1 MPLALQLLI
10 LAVLILLNGAFALS
24 ELALV
29 SARRAMLTLMERRGV
44 RGAARARD
52 LADHPQS
59 FLPASQFGITL
70 IGILTGVFG
79 GQELAGQLARPLAR
93 LPLLAAYANPLALA
107 CTVLAITF
115 LTLVFGE
122 LVPKQLAL
130 RHPERVASII
140 AQPLAIMARA
150 TTPVVWLLGQTTGLV
165 LRAFGPAGDDR
176 RAMSEEELK
185 AMLVEG
191 AETGVLEHEER
202 DIIERVLRLA
212 DKPVRAIMTPRTEVA
227 WIDRTAPRATI
238 IAALRAAP
246 HSRFV
251 VCDGAI
257 DNVAGIVQA
266 KDILDRVLDGKE
278 FSLAAALRQP
288 MAIPDSVSAL
298 EALER
303 LKSDTLGIAIVLD
316 EYGSFEGM
324 VTAADVLEAMV
335 GDAEQPT
342 LKGATAPGEIFELDG
357 LTPVDET
364 KARLHLPDLPNP
376 GSYHTLGG
384 LILALLQRPPRKG
397 DAIVFG
403 GWKFA
408 VLQMDGRRV
417 ERVRVEREG
426 QLAQPARLSPTASAT
441 FIPSTPADKI
451 PPA

>member
-1 MPLALQLLI
+1 MHLALQLLVLAI
-10 LAVLILLNGAFALS
+10 LIFCNGAFALS

-29 SARRAMLTLMERRGV
+29 SSRRAMLTLLERKGV
-44 RGAARARD
+44 RGAAKARA
-52 LADHPQS
+52 LADDPQAY
-59 FLPASQFGITL
+59 LPASQFGITL

-79 GQELAGQLARPLAR
+79 GAQLGGVVAAPLAR
-93 LPLLAAYANPLALA
+93 LPVVGPYAGPVGLGI
-107 CTVLAITF
+107 TVIGITF
-115 LTLVFGE
+115 FSLVFGE

-130 RHPERVASII
+130 RAPERLAVVVA
-140 AQPLAIMARA
+140 APLAWLAVA
-150 TTPVVWLLGQTTGLV
+150 TRPVVWLLGQATRLV
-165 LRAFGPAGDDR
+165 LRAFGPAGEDR

-202 DIIERVLRLA
+202 DMIERVLRLA
-212 DKPVRAIMTPRTEVA
+212 DKPVRAIMTPRTEIA
-227 WIDRTAPRATI
+227 WIDRTAPRPVI
-238 IAALRAAP
+238 VAALRAAP

-303 LKSDTLGIAIVLD
+303 LKADTLGIALVLD

-324 VTAADVLEAMV
+324 VTAADVLEAIV
-335 GDAEQPT
+335 GDAEDSSAP
-342 LKGATAPGEIFELDG
+342 KEGAAEAAADEYEFDG
-357 LTPVDET
+357 LMAVDET
-364 KARLHLPDLPNP
+364 KARLHLPDLPNE

-384 LILALLQRPPRKG
+384 LILALLMRPPRVG

-403 GWKFA
+403 GWKFE
-408 VLQMDGRRV
+408 VVEMDGRRV
-417 ERVRVEREG
+417 ERVRV
-426 QLAQPARLSPTASAT
+426 AKDSV
-441 FIPSTPADKI
+441 
-451 PPA
+451 

>member
-1 MPLALQLLI
+1 MTLALQLLI
-10 LAVLILLNGAFALS
+10 LAILILLNGAFALS

-29 SARRAMLTLMERRGV
+29 SARRAMLTLMERQGL
-44 RGAARARD
+44 RGAARARL
-52 LADHPQS
+52 LADNPQS

-70 IGILTGVFG
+70 IGILIGVFG
-79 GQELAGQLARPLAR
+79 GDQLATHLAPA
-93 LPLLAAYANPLALA
+93 LAHAPLLASYAKPLALLL
-107 CTVLAITF
+107 TVLGITF
-115 LTLVFGE
+115 FTLVFGE

-130 RHPERVASII
+130 RHPERVAAAI
-140 AQPLAIMARA
+140 AQPLALLGMAA
-150 TTPVVWLLGQTTGLV
+150 TPVVWLLGATTTLV
-165 LRAFGPAGDDR
+165 LRAFGPAGEDR

-185 AMLVEG
+185 AMLAEG
-191 AETGVLEHEER
+191 AETGVLETEER

-212 DKPVRAIMTPRTEVA
+212 DKPVRAIMTPRTEIT
-227 WIDRTAPRATI
+227 WIDRTAPRAAI
-238 IAALRAAP
+238 IATLRAAP

-266 KDILDRVLDGKE
+266 KDILDRVLDGKD

-303 LKSDTLGIAIVLD
+303 LKSDQLGIAIVLD

-324 VTAADVLEAMV
+324 VTAADVLEAIV
-335 GDAEQPT
+335 GDAADTGPKE
-342 LKGATAPGEIFELDG
+342 GADSPEADFYELDG
-357 LTPVDET
+357 LTPVDEI
-364 KARLHLPDLPNP
+364 KARLHLPALPAE

-403 GWKFA
+403 GWKFD
-408 VLQMDGRRV
+408 VLAMDGRRA
-417 ERVRVEREG
+417 ERVRV
-426 QLAQPARLSPTASAT
+426 ARDAT
-441 FIPSTPADKI
+441 
-451 PPA
+451 

>member
-1 MPLALQLLI
+1 MPLALQFLI
-10 LAVLILLNGAFALS
+10 LAILILLNGAFALS

-29 SARRAMLTLMERRGV
+29 SARRAMLTLMERQGV
-44 RGAARARD
+44 HGAARARA
-52 LADHPQS
+52 LADNPQAY
-59 FLPASQFGITL
+59 LPASQFGITL

-79 GQELAGQLARPLAR
+79 GGQLGERLAGHMTR
-93 LPLLAAYANPLALA
+93 LPGVLGHYAHTIALA
-107 CTVLAITF
+107 ITVIVITF
-115 LTLVFGE
+115 LTLIFGE

-130 RHPERVASII
+130 RHPERLAAIVAG
-140 AQPLAIMARA
+140 PLAILAKVA
-150 TTPVVWLLGQTTGLV
+150 APFILLLGLATRLV
-165 LRAFGPAGDDR
+165 LRLFGPAGTDR

-191 AETGVLEHEER
+191 AETGVLETEER

-212 DKPVRAIMTPRTEVA
+212 DKPVRAIMTPRTEIV
-227 WIDRTAPRATI
+227 WIDRTAPRAVV

-257 DNVAGIVQA
+257 DNVAGVVQA
-266 KDILDRVLDGKE
+266 KDILDRVLGGKD

-303 LKSDTLGIAIVLD
+303 LKSDTLGIALVLD

-324 VTAADVLEAMV
+324 VTAADVLESIV
-335 GDAEQPT
+335 GDAEDAAPRDT
-342 LKGATAPGEIFELDG
+342 TAEPSAEPFELDG

-364 KARLHLPDLPNP
+364 KARLHLPDLPNE

-384 LILALLQRPPRKG
+384 LILAMLQRPPRTG
-397 DAIVFG
+397 DTVAFG
-403 GWKFA
+403 GWRFE
-408 VLQMDGRRV
+408 VLAMDGRRV
-417 ERVRVEREG
+417 ERVKLER
-426 QLAQPARLSPTASAT
+426 
-441 FIPSTPADKI
+441 DK
-451 PPA
+451 

>member
-1 MPLALQLLI
+1 MHLALQLVI
-10 LAVLILLNGAFALS
+10 LFILILLNGVFALS

-44 RGAARARD
+44 RGAAKARV
-52 LADHPQS
+52 LADNPQS
-59 FLPASQFGITL
+59 YLPASQFGITL

-79 GQELAGQLARPLAR
+79 GAQLGEHLAAPLAR
-93 LPLLAAYANPLALA
+93 IPLIAPYAGPLS
-107 CTVLAITF
+107 LAITVIGITF
-115 LTLVFGE
+115 FTLVFGE

-130 RHPERVASII
+130 RHPERLAAAV
-140 AQPLAIMARA
+140 AQPLSWLA
-150 TTPVVWLLGQTTGLV
+150 TAATPAVWLLGQATRLV
-165 LRAFGPAGDDR
+165 LSAFGPAGPDR

-191 AETGVLEHEER
+191 AETGVLETEER

-212 DKPVRAIMTPRTEVA
+212 DKPVRAIMTPRTEIA
-227 WIDRTAPRATI
+227 WIDRTAPRPTI
-238 IAALRAAP
+238 IATLRAAP

-251 VCDGAI
+251 VCDGSI

-266 KDILDRVLDGKE
+266 KDILDRVLDGKD

-324 VTAADVLEAMV
+324 VTAADVLEAIV
-335 GDAEQPT
+335 GDAEDSGP
-342 LKGATAPGEIFELDG
+342 KEGESELTQESYELDG
-357 LTPVDET
+357 LMPVDET
-364 KARLHLPDLPNP
+364 KARLHLPDLPNE

-384 LILALLQRPPRKG
+384 LILALLQRPPREG
-397 DAIVFG
+397 DAIAFG
-403 GWKFA
+403 GWKFE
-408 VLQMDGRRV
+408 VIEMDGRRV
-417 ERVRVEREG
+417 ERLKVERDH
-426 QLAQPARLSPTASAT
+426 SN
-441 FIPSTPADKI
+441 
-451 PPA
+451 

>member
-1 MPLALQLLI
+1 MPLILQLLI
-10 LAVLILLNGAFALS
+10 LVLLILLNGAFALS

-44 RGAARARD
+44 RGAARARV
-52 LADHPQS
+52 LADNPQS
-59 FLPASQFGITL
+59 YLPASQFGITL

-79 GQELAGQLARPLAR
+79 GDQLGNRLVAPLAR
-93 LPLLAAYANPLALA
+93 IPGLAPYANPLALA
-107 CTVLAITF
+107 LTVIGITF
-115 LTLVFGE
+115 LSLIFGE

-130 RHPERVASII
+130 RHPERLAALI
-140 AQPLAIMARA
+140 AQPLSWLATAAR
-150 TTPVVWLLGQTTGLV
+150 PVVWLLGHATRLV
-165 LRAFGPAGDDR
+165 LLMFGPAGADH

-191 AETGVLEHEER
+191 AETGVLETEER

-212 DKPVRAIMTPRTEVA
+212 DKPVRAIMTPRTEIA
-227 WIDRTAPRATI
+227 WIDRTASGPTI

-266 KDILDRVLDGKE
+266 KDILDRVLDGKDI
-278 FSLAAALRQP
+278 SLAAALRQP

-303 LKSDTLGIAIVLD
+303 LKSDMLGIAIVLD

-324 VTAADVLEAMV
+324 VTAADVLEAIV
-335 GDAEQPT
+335 GDAEDAGP
-342 LKGATAPGEIFELDG
+342 KDGAATPATDDFELDG
-357 LTPVDET
+357 LTPVDEI
-364 KARLHLPDLPNP
+364 KARLHLPDLPDE

-384 LILALLQRPPRKG
+384 LILALLQRPPCAG

-403 GWKFA
+403 GWKFD
-408 VLQMDGRRV
+408 VMRMDGRRV
-417 ERVRVEREG
+417 ERVK
-426 QLAQPARLSPTASAT
+426 LSRDGVS
-441 FIPSTPADKI
+441 
-451 PPA
+451 

>member
-1 MPLALQLLI
+1 MPLVLQLLI
-10 LAVLILLNGAFALS
+10 LAVLILLNGAFSLS

-29 SARRAMLTLMERRGV
+29 SARRAMLTLLERQGV
-44 RGAARARD
+44 RGAARARA
-52 LADHPQS
+52 LADNPHS

-79 GQELAGQLARPLAR
+79 GDQLGAR
-93 LPLLAAYANPLALA
+93 LEVPFSHIPHLAPYASPVAMVV
-107 CTVLAITF
+107 TVLAITF

-130 RHPERVASII
+130 RHPERVAAAI
-140 AQPLAIMARA
+140 AQPLAIVA
-150 TTPVVWLLGQTTGLV
+150 TAAAPAVWLLGKATDLV
-165 LRAFGPAGDDR
+165 LRLFGPAGEDR

-191 AETGVLEHEER
+191 AEIGVLETEER

-212 DKPVRAIMTPRTEVA
+212 DKPVRAIMTPRTEIA
-227 WIDRTAPRATI
+227 WINRTAPKSTI

-257 DNVAGIVQA
+257 DNVAGVVQA
-266 KDILDRVLDGKE
+266 KDILDRMLDGKD

-303 LKSDTLGIAIVLD
+303 LKADALGIAIVLD

-324 VTAADVLEAMV
+324 ITAADVLEAIV
-335 GDAEQPT
+335 GDADDAGPREGTEEPSDT
-342 LKGATAPGEIFELDG
+342 VYELDG
-357 LTPVDET
+357 LTPMDEI
-364 KARLHLPDLPNP
+364 KARLHLPALPNE
-376 GSYHTLGG
+376 GSFHTLGG
-384 LILALLQRPPRKG
+384 LILALLLRPARKG

-403 GWKFA
+403 GWKFE
-408 VLQMDGRRV
+408 VLAMDGRRV
-417 ERVRVEREG
+417 ERVKVARETEG
-426 QLAQPARLSPTASAT
+426 
-441 FIPSTPADKI
+441 
-451 PPA
+451 

>member
-1 MPLALQLLI
+1 MHLALQLVI
-10 LAVLILLNGAFALS
+10 LSVLILLNGAFALS

-29 SARRAMLTLMERRGV
+29 SARRAMLTLMERRGM
-44 RGAARARD
+44 RGAAKARA
-52 LADHPQS
+52 LADNPQAY
-59 FLPASQFGITL
+59 LPASQFGITL

-79 GQELAGQLARPLAR
+79 GAQLAKHLEAPIASIPSLS
-93 LPLLAAYANPLALA
+93 PYASPLALGL
-107 CTVLAITF
+107 TVIVITF
-115 LTLVFGE
+115 FSLVFGE

-130 RHPERVASII
+130 RHPERLAVVV
-140 AQPLAIMARA
+140 AQPLSVLAKIA
-150 TTPVVWLLGQTTGLV
+150 TPVVWLLGQATRLV
-165 LRAFGPAGDDR
+165 LSGFGPAGEDR

-191 AETGVLEHEER
+191 AETGVLETEER

-212 DKPVRAIMTPRTEVA
+212 DKPVRAIMTPRTEIA
-227 WIDRTAPRATI
+227 WIDRTKPRSTI

-251 VCDGAI
+251 VCDGEI

-266 KDILDRVLDGKE
+266 KDILDRVLDGKD

-303 LKSDTLGIAIVLD
+303 LKTDTLGIAIVLD

-324 VTAADVLEAMV
+324 VTAADVLEAIV
-335 GDAEQPT
+335 GDAEDAGP
-342 LKGATAPGEIFELDG
+342 KEGAAEAAADMYELDG
-357 LTPVDET
+357 LMPVDET
-364 KARLHLPDLPNP
+364 KARLHLPDLPNA

-384 LILALLQRPPRKG
+384 LILALLMRPPRTG

-403 GWKFA
+403 GWKFE
-408 VLQMDGRRV
+408 VLAMDGRRV
-417 ERVRVEREG
+417 ERVKV
-426 QLAQPARLSPTASAT
+426 ARDSAS
-441 FIPSTPADKI
+441 
-451 PPA
+451 

>member
-1 MPLALQLLI
+1 MHVAFQLII
-10 LAVLILLNGAFALS
+10 LAILILLNGAFALS

-29 SARRAMLTLMERRGV
+29 SARRAMLTLMERNGV
-44 RGAARARD
+44 RGAAKARA
-52 LADHPQS
+52 LADNPQAY
-59 FLPASQFGITL
+59 LPASQFGITL

-79 GQELAGQLARPLAR
+79 GAQLGDEMTAPLAR
-93 LPLLAAYANPLALA
+93 IPILAPYAGPLALGL
-107 CTVLAITF
+107 TVIVITF
-115 LTLVFGE
+115 FSLVFGE

-130 RHPERVASII
+130 RSPERLAVIVA
-140 AQPLAIMARA
+140 APLAGLAVIAK
-150 TTPVVWLLGQTTGLV
+150 PVVWLLGLATRVV
-165 LRAFGPAGDDR
+165 LAAFGPAGEDR

-191 AETGVLEHEER
+191 AETGVLETEER

-212 DKPVRAIMTPRTEVA
+212 DKPVRAIMTPRTEIA
-227 WIDRTAPRATI
+227 WIDRTAPRPVI

-303 LKSDTLGIAIVLD
+303 LKADMLGIAIVLD

-324 VTAADVLEAMV
+324 VTAADVLEAIV
-335 GDAEQPT
+335 GDAEDAGP
-342 LKGATAPGEIFELDG
+342 KEGAAETAADQYEFDG
-357 LTPVDET
+357 LMPVDET
-364 KARLHLPDLPNP
+364 KARLHLPDLPNE

-384 LILALLQRPPRKG
+384 LILALLMRPPRKG

-403 GWKFA
+403 GWKFE
-408 VLQMDGRRV
+408 VLLMDGRRV
-417 ERVRVEREG
+417 ERVRV
-426 QLAQPARLSPTASAT
+426 ARDTV
-441 FIPSTPADKI
+441 
-451 PPA
+451 

>member
-1 MPLALQLLI
+1 MHLALQLLV
-10 LAVLILLNGAFALS
+10 LAVLIFCNGAFALS

-29 SARRAMLTLMERRGV
+29 SSRRAMLTLMERKGI
-44 RGAARARD
+44 RGAAKARV
-52 LADHPQS
+52 LADNPQAY
-59 FLPASQFGITL
+59 LPASQFGITL

-79 GQELAGQLARPLAR
+79 GAQLGGVVAAPLAK
-93 LPLLAAYANPLALA
+93 LPVVGPYAGPVGLGL
-107 CTVLAITF
+107 TVIGITF
-115 LTLVFGE
+115 FSLVFGE

-130 RHPERVASII
+130 RAPERLAVIVA
-140 AQPLAIMARA
+140 APLSWLAVAVA
-150 TTPVVWLLGQTTGLV
+150 PVVWLLGQATRAV
-165 LRAFGPAGDDR
+165 LSAFGPAGEDR
-176 RAMSEEELK
+176 RAVSEEELK

-202 DIIERVLRLA
+202 DMIERVLRLA
-212 DKPVRAIMTPRTEVA
+212 DKPVRAIMTPRTEIA
-227 WIDRTAPRATI
+227 WIDRTAPRAVI
-238 IAALRAAP
+238 VAALRAAP

-303 LKSDTLGIAIVLD
+303 LKADFLGIALVLD

-324 VTAADVLEAMV
+324 VTAADVLEAIV
-335 GDAEQPT
+335 GDAEDFSGPV
-342 LKGATAPGEIFELDG
+342 KEGAVAASADEYLFEG
-357 LTPVDET
+357 LMAVDET
-364 KARLHLPDLPNP
+364 KARLHLPDLPNE

-384 LILALLQRPPRKG
+384 LILALLMRPPRVG

-403 GWKFA
+403 GWKFE
-408 VLQMDGRRV
+408 VVEMDGRRV
-417 ERVRVEREG
+417 ERVRV
-426 QLAQPARLSPTASAT
+426 ARDLV
-441 FIPSTPADKI
+441 
-451 PPA
+451 

>member
-1 MPLALQLLI
+1 MQLALQLLI
-10 LAVLILLNGAFALS
+10 LVVLILLNGAFALS

-29 SARRAMLTLMERRGV
+29 SARRAMLTLMERRGM
-44 RGAARARD
+44 RGAARARA
-52 LADHPQS
+52 LADDPQS

-79 GQELAGQLARPLAR
+79 GAQLANRMVGPLSKVPG
-93 LPLLAAYANPLALA
+93 LSPYAGTVALVL
-107 CTVLAITF
+107 TVLVITF
-115 LTLVFGE
+115 LVLVFGE

-130 RHPERVASII
+130 RHPERVAAVI
-140 AQPLAIMARA
+140 AQPLGVLAKAA
-150 TTPVVWLLGQTTGLV
+150 TPVVWLLGQTTALV
-165 LRAFGPAGDDR
+165 LRAFGPATGDR

-191 AETGVLEHEER
+191 AETGVLETEER

-212 DKPVRAIMTPRTEVA
+212 DKPVRAIMTPRTEIA
-227 WIDRTAPRATI
+227 WIDRTAPRAAI
-238 IAALRAAP
+238 IATLRAAP

-266 KDILDRVLDGKE
+266 KDILDRVLDGKD

-303 LKSDTLGIAIVLD
+303 LKADTLGIAIVLD

-324 VTAADVLEAMV
+324 VTAADVLEAIV
-335 GDAEQPT
+335 GDAEDTGPKEGT
-342 LKGATAPGEIFELDG
+342 AETGAESFELDG
-357 LTPVDET
+357 LTPVDEI
-364 KARLHLPDLPNP
+364 KARLHLPDLPSE

-384 LILALLQRPPRKG
+384 LILALLQRPPRAG

-403 GWKFA
+403 GWKFE
-408 VLQMDGRRV
+408 VLLMDGRRV
-417 ERVRVEREG
+417 ERVRVGRDVVG
-426 QLAQPARLSPTASAT
+426 
-441 FIPSTPADKI
+441 
-451 PPA
+451 

>member
-1 MPLALQLLI
+1 MHLVFQLFILAL
-10 LAVLILLNGAFALS
+10 LILLNGAFALS

-29 SARRAMLTLMERRGV
+29 SARRAMLTLMERQGV
-44 RGAARARD
+44 RGAARARA
-52 LADHPQS
+52 LADNPQS

-79 GQELAGQLARPLAR
+79 GDQIGHEVAVPLYHV
-93 LPLLAAYANPLALA
+93 PLLAPYAEPLALGA
-107 CTVLAITF
+107 TVLVITF
-115 LTLVFGE
+115 ASLVFGE

-130 RHPERVASII
+130 RHPERFSVMVA
-140 AQPLAIMARA
+140 APLSGLARV
-150 TTPVVWLLGQTTGLV
+150 TTPVVWLLGQATTCV
-165 LRAFGPAGDDR
+165 LRAFGPAGEDR

-212 DKPVRAIMTPRTEVA
+212 DKPVRAIMTPRTEIA
-227 WIDRTAPRATI
+227 WIDRLAPRATI
-238 IAALRAAP
+238 IATLRAAP

-257 DNVAGIVQA
+257 DNLAGIVQA

-303 LKSDTLGIAIVLD
+303 LKADALGLAIVLD

-324 VTAADVLEAMV
+324 ITAADVLEAIV
-335 GDAEQPT
+335 GDAEELGTDNNACAGPQS
-342 LKGATAPGEIFELDG
+342 FELDG

-364 KARLHLPDLPNP
+364 KARLHLPDLPAE

-384 LILALLQRPPRKG
+384 LILALLQRPPRAN
-397 DAIVFG
+397 DAILFG
-403 GWKFA
+403 GWKFE
-408 VLQMDGRRV
+408 VTEMDGRRV
-417 ERVRVEREG
+417 ERVRLTKDE
-426 QLAQPARLSPTASAT
+426 
-441 FIPSTPADKI
+441 
-451 PPA
+451 

>member
-10 LAVLILLNGAFALS
+10 LAVLILLNGVFALS

-29 SARRAMLTLMERRGV
+29 SARRAMLTLMERRQV
-44 RGAARARD
+44 RGAARARA
-52 LADHPQS
+52 LADNPQAY
-59 FLPASQFGITL
+59 LPASQFGITL

-79 GQELAGQLARPLAR
+79 GAQLGTRLAVPLSRIHFLAH
-93 LPLLAAYANPLALA
+93 YASTVALSI
-107 CTVLAITF
+107 TVLVITF

-130 RHPERVASII
+130 RHPERLAVIV
-140 AQPLAIMARA
+140 AQPLSILA
-150 TTPVVWLLGQTTGLV
+150 TIATPVVWLLGVSTRLV
-165 LRAFGPAGDDR
+165 LSAFGPPGDDR

-191 AETGVLEHEER
+191 AETGVLETEER

-212 DKPVRAIMTPRTEVA
+212 DKPVRAIMTPRTEID
-227 WIDRTAPRATI
+227 WIDRTAPHSSIVAT
-238 IAALRAAP
+238 LRNAP

-251 VCDGAI
+251 VCDGSI

-266 KDILDRVLDGKE
+266 KDILDRVLDGKD
-278 FSLAAALRQP
+278 FSLAAAIRQP

-324 VTAADVLEAMV
+324 ITAADVLEAIV
-335 GDAEQPT
+335 GDAEDPT
-342 LKGATAPGEIFELDG
+342 PKPGTPQADQTRFEFDG
-357 LTPVDET
+357 LMPVDEI
-364 KARLHLPDLPNP
+364 KARLHLPDLPNA

-384 LILALLQRPPRKG
+384 LMLALLRRPPRKG
-397 DAIVFG
+397 DAIIFG
-403 GWKFA
+403 GWRFE
-408 VLQMDGRRV
+408 VLAMDNRRV
-417 ERVRVEREG
+417 DRVRVEEDRAG
-426 QLAQPARLSPTASAT
+426 
-441 FIPSTPADKI
+441 
-451 PPA
+451 